1 MPIAIAPS
9 GQKMKILKILT
20 DEKTK
25 KHLENL
31 GLTVNSDITVL
42 SKRRRIATM
51 WKAIIHG
58 VAIAVGS
65 CLAAVGWMV
74 CIQGRSSLILMGKD
88 RLANL
93 SCYLRR
99 IRIFIF
105 VL

>member
-42 SKRRRIATM
+42 SKS
-51 WKAIIHG
+51 G
-58 VAIAVGS
+58 GS
-65 CLAAVGWMV
+65 VICLVLEG
-74 CIQGRSSLILMGKD
+74 GLSLDSWLVTI
-88 RLANL
+88 
-93 SCYLRR
+93 
-99 IRIFIF
+99 IF
-105 VL
+105 VI

>member
-42 SKRRRIATM
+42 SKS
-51 WKAIIHG
+51 G
-58 VAIAVGS
+58 GS
-65 CLAAVGWMV
+65 VICLEKEG
-74 CIQGRSSLILMGKD
+74 
-88 RLANL
+88 RLAL
-93 SCYLRR
+93 DSGLETK
-99 IRIFIF
+99 IF
-105 VL
+105 VS

>member
-42 SKRRRIATM
+42 SKS
-51 WKAIIHG
+51 G
-58 VAIAVGS
+58 GS
-65 CLAAVGWMV
+65 VICLVNEG
-74 CIQGRSSLILMGKD
+74 
-88 RLANL
+88 RLAL
-93 SCYLRR
+93 DSGLVTK
-99 IRIFIF
+99 IF
-105 VL
+105 VS

>member
-42 SKRRRIATM
+42 SKS
-51 WKAIIHG
+51 G
-58 VAIAVGS
+58 GS
-65 CLAAVGWMV
+65 VICLVKEE
-74 CIQGRSSLILMGKD
+74 IGR
-88 RLANL
+88 AH
-93 SCYLRR
+93 
-99 IRIFIF
+99 
-105 VL
+105 V

>member
-42 SKRRRIATM
+42 SKS
-51 WKAIIHG
+51 G
-58 VAIAVGS
+58 GS
-65 CLAAVGWMV
+65 VICLV
-74 CIQGRSSLILMGKD
+74 
-88 RLANL
+88 
-93 SCYLRR
+93 
-99 IRIFIF
+99 
-105 VL
+105 